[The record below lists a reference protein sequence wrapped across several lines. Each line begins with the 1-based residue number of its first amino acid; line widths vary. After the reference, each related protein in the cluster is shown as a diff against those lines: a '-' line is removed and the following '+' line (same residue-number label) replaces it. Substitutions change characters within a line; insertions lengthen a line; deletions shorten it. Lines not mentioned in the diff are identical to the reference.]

1 MHQALPTATTPRP
14 DAASQARA
22 SQAAA
27 RPAAARQPELD
38 WLRVG
43 AVFLVFLA
51 HVAQIFS
58 PSEAWHIESVDRS
71 RMLGLFTVLLGPW
84 LMPLFM
90 LVAGA
95 GSWFALQRYD
105 LGGFFRA
112 RVLRLLLPLVA
123 GTFVVIPPQMYFRSL
138 ARGTFEGS
146 FVAFY
151 PRFFDGI
158 YPEGNFSYGH
168 LWFLAYLFLLMTA
181 AMPALAFLR
190 RPSGRFFMARVA
202 ARCRRGVGILWLA
215 VPLALSQIILRV
227 PFTQTTGAIVDDWAT
242 HAWFLLVFLYGF
254 ALMADRRLLM
264 AVDRQWRRVL
274 VPALATTAFLFVW
287 AWPGDMYARI
297 PGDPSLWYLV
307 WWINFTVGCWA
318 WLVVVL
324 GAARRYLAAPAPA
337 LRHWNEAAYP
347 FYILHQPVIIFVA
360 FHIVDWPLAMPQRF
374 AAIALG
380 SLALTGLLLEA
391 LRRIPVL
398 RVLVGLPP
406 SRRRQE
412 QQPRAA
418 LPVMAHASGDG
429 SPPGVSTRTACQQY
443 QARALRQGR

>member
-1 MHQALPTATTPRP
+1 MTRPLKPAWPRP
-14 DAASQARA
+14 ASC
-22 SQAAA
+22 
-27 RPAAARQPELD
+27 RQPELD

-95 GSWFALQRYD
+95 SSWFALQRYD

-112 RVLRLLLPLVA
+112 RVVRLLVPLVA
-123 GTFVVIPPQMYFRSL
+123 GTLVVIPPQMYFRSL
-138 ARGTFEGS
+138 ARGTFDGS

-158 YPEGNFSYGH
+158 YPHGNFSYGH

-181 AMPALAFLR
+181 ALPALAFLR
-190 RPSGRFFMARVA
+190 GTTGRFLLARVG

-215 VPLALSQIILRV
+215 APLALSQIILRV
-227 PFTQTTGAIVDDWAT
+227 PFTQTTGAIVNDWAT

-254 ALMADRRLLM
+254 ALMADRRLLG

-274 VPALATTAFLFVW
+274 IPALGTMGVLWVW
-287 AWPGDMYARI
+287 AWPGDIYARI
-297 PGDPSLWYLV
+297 PGDPSLGYLA
-307 WWINFTVGCWA
+307 WWINFTAACWA

-324 GAARRYLAAPAPA
+324 GAARRYLARPAPA
-337 LRHWNEAAYP
+337 LRYFSKAAYP
-347 FYILHQPVIIFVA
+347 FYIIHQPVIVFVA
-360 FHIVDWPLAMPQRF
+360 YHLVDWPLAMPQRF
-374 AAIALG
+374 AAIVLG
-380 SLALTGLLLEA
+380 SLTVTTLILEA
-391 LRRIPVL
+391 LHRVPVL
-398 RVLVGLPP
+398 PLLIGLPP
-406 SRRRQE
+406 GRRRHEPQPLE
-412 QQPRAA
+412 QR
-418 LPVMAHASGDG
+418 S
-429 SPPGVSTRTACQQY
+429 
-443 QARALRQGR
+443 ARSA